1 MSNVTRATL
10 STTSAT
16 NFPDNTSQLISPFD
30 LRDWITDGIDSF
42 VTQKDVSTFEN
53 AFYECRGS
61 TLAAA
66 ATVNLALATGNF
78 VHVSGTTT
86 ITSFGNLPAGSRFI
100 VCFDDAV
107 IVTYNATSLLI
118 PGAANITTTAGD
130 CMMLISEGSG
140 NWRVV
145 GYFPG
150 SGLPVGTVTAVT
162 ASAPLSA
169 TAGNAPNISMPQANG
184 STDGYLDSADW
195 TTFNNKGNGTV
206 TSITAGT
213 GLNGGT
219 ITGSGTIDLAN
230 TTVTP
235 NSYTNANITV
245 DAQGRITAASNGTGG
260 GGTPGGSDTQI
271 QYNNGGAFGGVSDL
285 TWDDV
290 NNVLTANSPRIGQSV
305 GNGHLHMHTINTSPP
320 SGLTDYIT
328 VYADK
333 SPKQI
338 GARFETDGFTSALQF
353 GATTDRTYTLPDAS
367 GNVVLDTATQT
378 LTNKTLTT
386 PVISSISNTGTLT
399 LPTSTDTLVGRAT
412 TDTLTNKTLT
422 TPAIT
427 TPAITGIATLGN
439 GTSAGEIRLLE
450 GSAGGSNYIA
460 LKSAATLAANLSFT
474 LPNAD
479 GTNGQVLQTNG
490 SGTLGWVTNGGR
502 AYITDITVNTVT
514 GTTELLLVSVLIPA
528 NTFVAD
534 NHFQV
539 QVRLTRPANTGQSNF
554 KFYINTSA
562 AIGGT
567 NFGSF
572 TIGSNS
578 NTSFKLL
585 RSLSVINATT
595 TTNYN
600 SVANNVYTDWIAG
613 TDTNAA
619 IDWTVNQY
627 VVISAQS
634 TSATGSN
641 SSRAVII
648 SQM

>member
-1 MSNVTRATL
+1 MANVTRATL

-169 TAGNAPNISMPQANG
+169 TAGNAPNISIPKATA
-184 STDGYLDSADW
+184 SVDGYLDNADFA
-195 TTFNNKGNGTV
+195 TFNGKQDALVSGTNIKTVNSNSLLGSGDVSVGTV

-271 QYNNGGAFGGVSDL
+271 QYNDGNIAFGGVSDL

-290 NNVLTANSPRIGQSV
+290 NNVLTINTPRIGQST
-305 GNGHLHMHTINTSPP
+305 GNGHFHMHTINTSPP
-320 SGLTDYIT
+320 SGVTDYIT

-367 GNVVLDTATQT
+367 GNVVLDNATQT

-386 PVISSISNTGTLT
+386 PS
-399 LPTSTDTLVGRAT
+399 
-412 TDTLTNKTLT
+412 
-422 TPAIT
+422 IT
-427 TPAITGIATLGN
+427 TPAVTGIATFDN
-439 GTSAGEIRLLE
+439 GVSAGEIRLKE
-450 GSAGGSNYIA
+450 GSGSGGNYVA
-460 LKSAATLAANLSFT
+460 LKSATTLANDVSFT

-490 SGTLGWVTNGGR
+490 SGTLSWVTNGGR
-502 AYITDITVNTVT
+502 PYLTNITSNTVT
-514 GTTELLLVSVLIPA
+514 GLTEQLLVSLLIPA
-528 NTFVAD
+528 NTYGAD
-534 NHFQV
+534 SHIQFNGRF
-539 QVRLTRPANTGQSNF
+539 TRPASSGQTTI
-554 KFYINTSA
+554 KFYLNTSA
-562 AIGGT
+562 VIGGT

-572 TIGSNS
+572 QLGSGA
-578 NTSFKLL
+578 NTSI
-585 RSLSVINATT
+585 RMMRTMSIINATT

-600 SVANNVYTDWIAG
+600 AVGNTVGSDFGAG

-619 IDWTVNQY
+619 IDWTIDQY
-627 VVISAQS
+627 FVVSAQS
-634 TSATGSN
+634 NSATGSN
-641 SSRAVII
+641 TSRAIII

>member
-1 MSNVTRATL
+1 MANVTRATL

-61 TLAAA
+61 TLTAA
-66 ATVNLALATGNF
+66 ATVHLALATGNF

-107 IVTYNATSLLI
+107 VVTYNATSLLI

-169 TAGNAPNISMPQANG
+169 TAGNAPNISIPKATA
-184 STDGYLDSADW
+184 SVDGYLDNVDFA
-195 TTFNNKGNGTV
+195 TFNGKQDALVSGTNIKTINSNSLLGSGNVSVGTV

-235 NSYTNANITV
+235 ASYTNANITV

-260 GGTPGGSDTQI
+260 GGTPGGADTQM

-290 NNVLTANSPRIGQSV
+290 NNVLTINSPRIGQST
-305 GNGHLHMHTINTSPP
+305 GNGHFHLHTINTSPP
-320 SGLTDYIT
+320 SGVTDYIT

-353 GATTDRTYTLPDAS
+353 GATSDRTYTLPDAS

-386 PVISSISNTGTLT
+386 PS
-399 LPTSTDTLVGRAT
+399 
-412 TDTLTNKTLT
+412 
-422 TPAIT
+422 IT
-427 TPAITGIATLGN
+427 TPAVTGIATFDN
-439 GTSAGEIRLLE
+439 STSAGEIRLKE
-450 GSAGGSNYIA
+450 GSGSGGNYVA
-460 LKSAATLAANLSFT
+460 LKSATTLANDVSFT

-479 GTNGQVLQTNG
+479 GSNGQVLQTNG
-490 SGTLGWVTNGGR
+490 SGTLSWVTNGAR
-502 AYITDITVNTVT
+502 PYLTDITANTIT
-514 GTTELLLVSVLIPA
+514 GTSEQLLTSILIPA

-534 NHFQV
+534 NHVNV
-539 QVRLTRPANTGQSNF
+539 QVRLNRPSTTGQTTVR
-554 KFYINTSA
+554 FYIHTSNVVA
-562 AIGGT
+562 GT
-567 NFGSF
+567 LFG
-572 TIGSNS
+572 TYVQAS
-578 NTSFKLL
+578 NTNTAFKLI
-585 RSLSVINATT
+585 RSFSIINATT
-595 TTNYN
+595 TTNFNQVVN
-600 SVANNVYTDWIAG
+600 SVGTDWGVG

-627 VVISAQS
+627 IIISVQS
-634 TSATGSN
+634 SSVTGTN
-641 SSRAVII
+641 TSRALII

>member
-1 MSNVTRATL
+1 MANVTRATL

-61 TLAAA
+61 TLTAA

-162 ASAPLSA
+162 ASAPISSSG
-169 TAGNAPNISMPQANG
+169 GNAPNISIPKATA
-184 STDGYLDSADW
+184 SVDGYLDNADFA
-195 TTFNNKGNGTV
+195 TFNGKQDALVSGTNIKTVNSNSLLGSGDVSVGTV

-290 NNVLTANSPRIGQSV
+290 NNVLTINTPRIGQST
-305 GNGHLHMHTINTSPP
+305 GNGHFHMHTINTSPP
-320 SGLTDYIT
+320 SGVTDYIT

-386 PVISSISNTGTLT
+386 PS
-399 LPTSTDTLVGRAT
+399 
-412 TDTLTNKTLT
+412 
-422 TPAIT
+422 IT
-427 TPAITGIATLGN
+427 TPAVTGIATFDN
-439 GTSAGEIRLLE
+439 STNAGEIRLKE
-450 GSAGGSNYIA
+450 GSGSGGNYIA
-460 LKSAATLAANLSFT
+460 LKSAATLANDVSFT

-502 AYITDITVNTVT
+502 AYITDITANTVT

-528 NTFVAD
+528 NTFIAD

-572 TIGSNS
+572 IQASNA
-578 NTSFKLL
+578 NTSFKLI

-595 TTNYN
+595 STNYN
-600 SVANNVYTDWIAG
+600 AVANNVGTDWGVG